1 VTVPV
6 GLPPERLDV
15 AIRTSLPG
23 FTLDVAWTAGD
34 GVAVLFGPSGAGKT
48 LTLQCLAGLMR
59 PERGRIVVDGRVFFD
74 SATGVDLRPQ
84 ERRVGYVFQGYALF
98 PHLSV
103 LDNVAFGLRDR
114 PRAERL
120 RRAGEVIARLGLEG
134 LERRRPHELSGGQ
147 RQRVA
152 LGRALAIDPA
162 LLLLDEPLSALDRPT
177 RESLRDELRAIL
189 TDWRTAAVVVTHDF
203 TEAYRLADRIVVYRD
218 GRVIQAAP
226 RAELLWRPASEAVAR
241 IMGMRNIL
249 HGTVLKATP
258 DRIQLRWRGQL
269 LEAVNSPSHAYLPP
283 PGAPIAFFIRPE
295 YVRLIRKD
303 RGEPDPSH
311 HMNLM
316 RGTLVSQAD
325 FGATW
330 TLALR
335 LDEPGAP
342 AQGEYD
348 LEVEVPRLVHEI
360 LEIDRD
366 RHWEFSI
373 HRGSIH
379 VLPA

>member
-1 VTVPV
+1 VTRATAQPS
-6 GLPPERLDV
+6 ERLDV
-15 AIRTSLPG
+15 SIRTSLPG
-23 FTLDVAWTAGD
+23 FTLDVGWTAGD

-74 SATGVDLRPQ
+74 SAAGVDLRPQ

-103 LDNVAFGLRDR
+103 LDNVTFGLRDR
-114 PRAERL
+114 PRAERT
-120 RRAGEVIARLGLEG
+120 RRATEVIERLGLAG
-134 LERRRPHELSGGQ
+134 LERRLPRELSGGQ

-177 RESLRDELRAIL
+177 RESLRDELRAVL

-218 GRVIQAAP
+218 GRVIQSAP
-226 RAELLWRPASEAVAR
+226 KSELLWQPASESVAR

-258 DRIQLRWRGQL
+258 DRIQLRWRGQT
-269 LEAVNSPSHAYLPP
+269 LEAVNSPSRAYLPA
-283 PGAPIAFFIRPE
+283 PGSPIAFFIRPE

-303 RGEPDPSH
+303 RGAPDPTH

-316 RGTLVSQAD
+316 SGTVVSQTD
-325 FGATW
+325 FGTTW
-330 TLALR
+330 TLAVR
-335 LDEPGAP
+335 LDEPGP
-342 AQGEYD
+342 PDQGEYD

-360 LEIDRD
+360 LELDRD
-366 RHWEFSI
+366 RRWQLSI